1 MFRTF
6 VGCIVGA
13 IIGLC
18 SVATPCRADALTDA
32 LVGHWY
38 GISETKKGEVHSED
52 FFDFEFIRDA
62 DGLRFRDNGRFV
74 MVGEPVRVEVSQDG
88 SVRAEWQ
95 QMMQVSHSINAR
107 LIENGAALEARV
119 GTTGFMETEGDL
131 KLRLTRSSPQAAAY
145 LAPRVA
151 DGRKLT
157 RYSYS
162 PPKQEEGDWPVA
174 TPESV
179 GIDRARLIELAND
192 ILAEGDRVSD
202 RRTDGVLVL
211 RNGKLVFEEY
221 FWGMRREL
229 THIIASDTKS
239 VASTLAGIAIDQGK
253 LGLDEPVARFFP
265 AYNDRLWSREKYP
278 IRVRDLLSM
287 TAGVEW
293 PDKSA
298 ATGDFMRRMLQSGDH
313 VGFVLDLRA
322 LEPPGKVYTYNNG
335 LPILLGEILTRSLG
349 EPVDAFA
356 HRQLFKPLGIRN
368 YTWTKLPS
376 GIPWLTG
383 GMTMPPRAMAKIGQ
397 LMLDQGVW
405 QGKRLVSKDWV
416 TLATTR
422 QTRPSEYPYGF
433 LWHLS
438 SAAAPWRGQPS
449 YFGPVDRYDAFTAI
463 GQGGQII
470 MVLPEVDVVVV
481 IVSSNWMP
489 NFVNGFPTELVNRYI
504 IPAIGPARR

>member
-1 MFRTF
+1 MFRA
-6 VGCIVGA
+6 VVICVVGA
-13 IIGLC
+13 VIALFD
-18 SVATPCRADALTDA
+18 AFTPCRADAVADA
-32 LVGHWY
+32 LVGRWY
-38 GISETKKGEVHSED
+38 GINVAQQGDLHSED

-62 DGLRFRDNGRFV
+62 QGLLFKDNGRFV
-74 MVGEPVRVEVSQDG
+74 MAGDPVRVTVSPDG
-88 SVRAEWQ
+88 TVRAEWQ
-95 QMMQVSHSINAR
+95 QMMQVSRSIVAR
-107 LIENGAALEARV
+107 LVDNGAALDARI
-119 GTTGFMETEGDL
+119 GTGGFMETAGDL
-131 KLRLTRSSPQAAAY
+131 QVRLTRASPENAAY
-145 LAPRVA
+145 RLPRAVE
-151 DGRKLT
+151 GRKVT

-162 PPKQEEGDWPVA
+162 LPQQVAGSWPVA

-179 GIDRARLIELAND
+179 GIERAPLVELAND
-192 ILAEGDRVSD
+192 ILREGDQVGD

-211 RNGKLVFEEY
+211 RHGKLVFEEY

-239 VASTLAGIAIDQGK
+239 ISATLTGIAIDQGK
-253 LGLDEPVARFFP
+253 LGLDEPVTRFFP
-265 AYNDRLWSREKYP
+265 KYADRLWLREKYP

-293 PDKSA
+293 PDHSA

-335 LPILLGEILTRSLG
+335 LPILLGEILTQALG
-349 EPVDAFA
+349 EPVDVFA
-356 HRQLFKPLGIRN
+356 DRQLFKPLGIRN

-383 GMTMPPRAMAKIGQ
+383 GMTMPPRDMAKIGQ
-397 LMLDQGVW
+397 LMLNKGAW
-405 QGKRLVSKDWV
+405 EGKQLVSKNWV
-416 TLATTR
+416 TLATAR

-438 SAAAPWRGQPS
+438 SAAAPWHGQPS
-449 YFGPVDRYDAFTAI
+449 YFGPVDKYDAFTAI
-463 GQGGQII
+463 GQAGQII

-481 IVSSNWMP
+481 VVSSNWMP
-489 NFVNGFPTELVNRYI
+489 GFVNGFPTDLVNRYI
-504 IPAIGPARR
+504 IPAIRPAQR

>member
-1 MFRTF
+1 MFRAVVF
-6 VGCIVGA
+6 CIVGA
-13 IIGLC
+13 IIALC
-18 SVATPCRADALTDA
+18 DAATPCRADAVADA
-32 LVGHWY
+32 LVGRWY
-38 GISETKKGEVHSED
+38 GVNVAQQGDLHSED
-52 FFDFEFIRDA
+52 FFDFEFIRDQQ
-62 DGLRFRDNGRFV
+62 GLLFRDNGRFV
-74 MVGEPVRVEVSQDG
+74 MVGEPVRVTVSADG
-88 SVRAEWQ
+88 TVRAEWQ
-95 QMMQVSHSINAR
+95 QMMQVSRSIVAR
-107 LIENGAALEARV
+107 LIDNGAALDAHV
-119 GTTGFMETEGDL
+119 GTGGFMEGAGDL
-131 KLRLTRSSPQAAAY
+131 QIRLTRASSENAAY
-145 LAPRVA
+145 LAPRAVE
-151 DGRKLT
+151 GRKVT

-162 PPKQEEGDWPVA
+162 LPRQVPGSWPVA

-179 GIDRARLIELAND
+179 GIERAPLVELAND
-192 ILAEGDRVSD
+192 ILREGDHVGD

-211 RNGKLVFEEY
+211 RHGKLVFEEY

-239 VASTLAGIAIDQGK
+239 ISSTLTGIAIDQGK
-253 LGLDEPVARFFP
+253 LGLDEPVTRFFP
-265 AYNDRLWSREKYP
+265 TYGDRLWLREKYP

-313 VGFVLDLRA
+313 AGFVLDLRA
-322 LEPPGKVYTYNNG
+322 LEHPGKVYTYNNG
-335 LPILLGEILTRSLG
+335 LPILLGEILMQALG
-349 EPVDAFA
+349 EPVDVFA
-356 HRQLFKPLGIRN
+356 DRQLFKPLGIRN

-383 GMTMPPRAMAKIGQ
+383 GMTMPPRDMAKIGQ
-397 LMLDQGVW
+397 LMLNKGVW
-405 QGKRLVSKDWV
+405 EGKRLVSKDWV

-438 SAAAPWRGQPS
+438 SAAAPWHGQPS
-449 YFGPVDRYDAFTAI
+449 YFGPVDKYDAFTAI

-489 NFVNGFPTELVNRYI
+489 GFVNGFPTDLVNRYI
-504 IPAIGPARR
+504 IPAIRPAQR